1 MEREQIA
8 ILAQLLTGI
17 KDSTEKL
24 EEAKG
29 NKDIEGFSA
38 AKKEIISFHKQIDQM
53 L

>member
-1 MEREQIA
+1 MERDQIA

-24 EEAKG
+24 EEAKRK
-29 NKDIEGFSA
+29 KDIEGFNR
-38 AKKEIISFHKQIDQM
+38 AKKALISFHKQIDQM